1 MKKDNMICIKKIII
15 ENNFAKL
22 FINKKRKFLNEE
34 NIEENEIKKL

>member
-1 MKKDNMICIKKIII
+1 MIFIKKIII
-15 ENNFAKL
+15 GNNFAKL